1 VGNLSRQV
9 IALAAVVA
17 VALYI
22 TLGIGYH
29 RTVVACYNS
38 RHSLDREP
46 MVFGGAVGAA
56 FDVAFWPVFQAA
68 NGLHGIDCHPRPEA
82 RLLGERP
89 SDEQTVHK

>member
-1 VGNLSRQV
+1 MPSFFGDNLSRQV

-17 VALYI
+17 VAVYI

-46 MVFGGAVGAA
+46 MVFGGAAGAA
-56 FDVAFWPVFQAA
+56 IDVALWPVSQAG
-68 NGLHGIDCHPRPEA
+68 NGLNGIDCHPRPVRRA
-82 RLLGERP
+82 DRP
-89 SDEQTVHK
+89 